1 MTTYNINRLIGIMAT
16 IEKYNIQVSES
27 NRLVLFNIRIIVIS
41 VIIITKTIIY
51 IHVSCYR

>member
-51 IHVSCYR
+51 IHVGCYR